1 MKQEKERILK
11 LVEDGML
18 TAQEALTLIEKL
30 DHEYKEKKSRS
41 PHYLR
46 RSRNLRKI
54 SKAGQKEAKSRRS
67 GRSCSTGLILPS
79 KSEGS
84 GS

>member
-30 DHEYKEKKSRS
+30 DHEYKEKEEQITALSAEV
-41 PHYLR
+41 
-46 RSRNLRKI
+46 RNLRKI

-79 KSEGS
+79 KK
-84 GS
+84 

>member
-46 RSRNLRKI
+46 RSRNLRKV
-54 SKAGQKEAKSRRS
+54 SKAGQKGSQKPSLGAKLFDWIDSAV
-67 GRSCSTGLILPS
+67 
-79 KSEGS
+79 KK
-84 GS
+84 

>member
-30 DHEYKEKKSRS
+30 DHEYKEKEEQITALSAEVQEPAEDFESGAK
-41 PHYLR
+41 
-46 RSRNLRKI
+46 
-54 SKAGQKEAKSRRS
+54 AKSRRS

>member
-18 TAQEALTLIEKL
+18 TAQEALTLIENWIMNIK
-30 DHEYKEKKSRS
+30 KKKSRS

-54 SKAGQKEAKSRRS
+54 SKAGQKEAKK
-67 GRSCSTGLILPS
+67 PS
-79 KSEGS
+79 LGAKLFDWIDSAVKK
-84 GS
+84 